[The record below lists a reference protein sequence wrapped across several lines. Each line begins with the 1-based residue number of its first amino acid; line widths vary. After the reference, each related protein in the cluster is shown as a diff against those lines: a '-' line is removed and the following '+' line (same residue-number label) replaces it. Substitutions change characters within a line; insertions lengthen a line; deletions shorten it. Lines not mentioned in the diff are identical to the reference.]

1 LVEDV
6 EELFDLIKKQFA
18 ENAADCG
25 DRNDENLRA
34 EVLKMLE
41 NIKSEI
47 VPDHSKLSEIFERL
61 NLSDSTNCSNEI
73 ENLEDEVQNQSDDK
87 SKADVIA
94 LIGLVRYAKC
104 VLYGASTPRMV
115 ARREESAGEVN
126 FPADF
131 RCPISLDL
139 MRDPVVSSTGQTYD
153 RSSISQWI
161 ESGHPTCPKTGQ
173 TLAHTQLT
181 PNLALRNL
189 IAMWCRD
196 HRIPF
201 ESTEVKVKPNG
212 VFLNKTALEA
222 IRMTVSFLVNK
233 LAESQT
239 PEAIVRM
246 VHELRVLTKTDSD
259 SRVCIAESGAFPLLA
274 NFLGSENPNLQIN
287 AVTTILNL
295 SLLEA
300 NKTSIMET
308 DGVLNGVIEVLR
320 SGATWEAKGNAA
332 ATIFSL
338 TSVHAYRTRL
348 ARKTRVVK
356 ALLDLA
362 RTGPSNS
369 KRDAMMA
376 ILNLAGDREGIRKL
390 IEGGVVDVTGEVM
403 DSMAEEAVAVLEAVV
418 KRGGLVAISAAYHGN
433 MVKKLTKVLRDG
445 SDRARENAAAAL
457 VNICRKGGSQMVGEL
472 AAIAGIERMIWEI
485 MGMGSGRLRRKAGT
499 LLRILRRWAAGLIGE
514 HFSTHHSPTVDT
526 ASTRIELPA

>member
-1 LVEDV
+1 
-6 EELFDLIKKQFA
+6 
-18 ENAADCG
+18 
-25 DRNDENLRA
+25 
-34 EVLKMLE
+34 
-41 NIKSEI
+41 
-47 VPDHSKLSEIFERL
+47 
-61 NLSDSTNCSNEI
+61 
-73 ENLEDEVQNQSDDK
+73 
-87 SKADVIA
+87 
-94 LIGLVRYAKC
+94 
-104 VLYGASTPRMV
+104 
-115 ARREESAGEVN
+115 
-126 FPADF
+126 
-131 RCPISLDL
+131 
-139 MRDPVVSSTGQTYD
+139 
-153 RSSISQWI
+153 
-161 ESGHPTCPKTGQ
+161 
-173 TLAHTQLT
+173 
-181 PNLALRNL
+181 
-189 IAMWCRD
+189 
-196 HRIPF
+196 
-201 ESTEVKVKPNG
+201 
-212 VFLNKTALEA
+212 
-222 IRMTVSFLVNK
+222 
-233 LAESQT
+233 
-239 PEAIVRM
+239 
-246 VHELRVLTKTDSD
+246 
-259 SRVCIAESGAFPLLA
+259 LA